1 MPLALPLQEV
11 PPLCVLSFLLPHAG
25 LDTID
30 TSCSARVPTVFFTL
44 RFSLHWRSGY
54 PRARFL
60 LVRATRLKNKQ
71 SKCIL
76 CPVRIRASR

>member
-1 MPLALPLQEV
+1 MPPALPLQEV
-11 PPLCVLSFLLPHAG
+11 SPLCVLSFLLPRAR
-25 LDTID
+25 LDTIEL
-30 TSCSARVPTVFFTL
+30 SCSARVPTVFFTL
-44 RFSLHWRSGY
+44 RLSLRWRSGY

-60 LVRATRLKNKQ
+60 LVRATRLKSKQ